1 MTGTTKI
8 LIGVAVVAVLG
19 SAAAIAVQ
27 NQNAGGVSVRAQI
40 VARRDLVSTV
50 TASGNIRARRQV
62 DISSDISARVTSLE
76 VHEGDDVRAG
86 QILIRLDRT
95 QYEAAR
101 SRAVANLSQTRAQA
115 TQTQANFTSSERAY
129 NRIMALKARDPLL
142 VSDQQVEEAE
152 TNLEVAQANVEAA
165 GYSVEQAQ
173 AGVAEA
179 EDRLSKTV
187 IIAPIDGKI
196 TRLNVEEGETVIVG
210 TMNNPGSLILSVSD
224 LSVVEAVVQ
233 VDETDV
239 SLLQVGDEAE
249 VLIDAFPNRTFVGEV
264 TEIGNSAI
272 RPPSQQ
278 AAGQQAAIDFE
289 VVITLINPGV
299 ELRPDLSA
307 TADIITDRVTGALSV
322 PIIALTVRDPETVE
336 TTGIPSE
343 EDMADDE
350 VLEIEG
356 VFLIR
361 DGIAS
366 FTEVTVGIAGQ
377 EYFEVLNGVSEG
389 DSIVSGP
396 YQTIRTLRSGDPV
409 KADADDASTSG
420 N

>member
-8 LIGVAVVAVLG
+8 LIGVAAVAVLG

-27 NQNAGGVSVRAQI
+27 NQKAGGVSVRAEV

-76 VHEGDDVRAG
+76 VQEGQDVRAG

-115 TQTQANFTSSERAY
+115 TQTQANFTSSQRAY
-129 NRIMALKARDPLL
+129 NRIMALQARDPLL

-239 SLLQVGDEAE
+239 SLLQLGDEAE
-249 VLIDAFPNRTFVGEV
+249 VLIDAFPDRTFVGEV

-307 TADIITDRVTGALSV
+307 TADIITDRVTGVLSV

-336 TTGIPSE
+336 TSGIPSE

-350 VLEIEG
+350 IIEIEG
-356 VFLIR
+356 LFVISG
-361 DGIAS
+361 GIAS
-366 FTEVTVGIAGQ
+366 FTQVAVGIAGS
-377 EYFEVLNGVSEG
+377 EYFEILSGVSEG

-396 YQTIRTLRSGDPV
+396 YQTIRSLLSGDPV
-409 KADADDASTSG
+409 KVDDDASTSG

>member
-1 MTGTTKI
+1 M
-8 LIGVAVVAVLG
+8 
-19 SAAAIAVQ
+19 
-27 NQNAGGVSVRAQI
+27 
-40 VARRDLVSTV
+40 
-50 TASGNIRARRQV
+50 
-62 DISSDISARVTSLE
+62 TSLE
-76 VHEGDDVRAG
+76 VQEGQDVRAG

-278 AAGQQAAIDFE
+278 TAGQQAAIDFE

-299 ELRPDLSA
+299 DLRPDLSA

-322 PIIALTVRDPETVE
+322 PIIALTVRDPESIE
-336 TTGIPSE
+336 TSGIPSE
-343 EDMADDE
+343 EEMADDE
-350 VLEIEG
+350 VLEVEG
-356 VFLIR
+356 VFVIR
-361 DGIAS
+361 GGIAT
-366 FTEVTVGIAGQ
+366 FTQVGVGIAGA
-377 EYFEVLNGVSEG
+377 EYFEILSGVSEG

-396 YQTIRTLRSGDPV
+396 YQTIRALLSGDPV
-409 KADADDASTSG
+409 KADADATSTSG